1 MCRLIWPGWR
11 KSGHPARAGVV
22 VWVDVR
28 SDVRVIYHGPPVSR
42 LSGVGGAP
50 LQWHQSFTASVL
62 RMSVAMASEEE
73 FDPCS
78 DLARA
83 ICSTP
88 RVSMS
93 RSCGSGHTNI
103 FENNLSKNIRIGEHT
118 GDIKNLDAGEMPGSV
133 VVERDG
139 LAHVLGCHTSFL
151 EPDIEGI
158 YSRIIGDFHW

>member
-1 MCRLIWPGWR
+1 
-11 KSGHPARAGVV
+11 
-22 VWVDVR
+22 
-28 SDVRVIYHGPPVSR
+28 
-42 LSGVGGAP
+42 
-50 LQWHQSFTASVL
+50 
-62 RMSVAMASEEE
+62 MASEEE

-78 DLARA
+78 VLARA

-93 RSCGSGHTNI
+93 RPCGSGHTNI
-103 FENNLSKNIRIGEHT
+103 FENNLSKNIRVGEHT
-118 GDIKNLDAGEMPGSV
+118 GGIKNLDAGEMPGSV

-139 LAHVLGCHTSFL
+139 LAHVLGCHTRFL